1 MEKNQEFEMNPGIW
15 TPQIMEVH
23 FIMAKLTK
31 EQKVEIFGNKM
42 GLWFVKF
49 MNRKNRQRKIFEHNV
64 SE

>member
-1 MEKNQEFEMNPGIW
+1 
-15 TPQIMEVH
+15 MEVH
-23 FIMAKLTK
+23 FIMEKLTK
-31 EQKVEIFGNKM
+31 EQKVEMFGNRM